1 MREINTMVNSIC
13 YQTLRKMKDI
23 LDNEMMSDFEC
34 VEGMIVCLKIQGQ
47 AVRATTLDNKKHQV
61 TNLAPS
67 CKINAMRSGQQD
79 VHIQKGEQSDH

>member
-34 VEGMIVCLKIQGQ
+34 VEGMIVCLKI
-47 AVRATTLDNKKHQV
+47 
-61 TNLAPS
+61 
-67 CKINAMRSGQQD
+67 
-79 VHIQKGEQSDH
+79 